1 MTITKKNGKYYSRFQ
16 INGERYHYLCSGATS
31 MKEAEKMESAFK
43 YKLMQQQNGI
53 IPREE
58 KNVPLYKLKNIYLAY
73 SKTNNRGYKNKI
85 YYVRVLMD
93 YFKETTPAQ
102 DITPAKIE
110 TFKQYLRT
118 HRKLKNSSINRYTE
132 VLSKMFNL
140 GVDNKLLTENPV
152 SKVETLLE
160 NNYTIR
166 YLKIDE
172 EPRLFTS
179 IDKLHPYLR
188 PIVTSALQ
196 SAMRKGEIL
205 YLKWSYINFDFG
217 FIELLETKSGKSRQI
232 PISKKLLEVLNS
244 LPRISEYVFV
254 NPKTMKPYVDI
265 KKAWQA
271 VLKDAK
277 IENFR
282 FHDLRHTAITRMVE
296 KGIPLPVVQEIAG
309 HTKIETT
316 MRYNHT
322 IPAQKLAAIEVLNSY
337 T

>member
-16 INGERYHYLCSGATS
+16 INGERHHYLCSGATS

-43 YKLMQQQNGI
+43 YKLMQQQNGV

-73 SKTNNRGYKNKI
+73 SKTNNRGYKNKV

-93 YFKETTPAQ
+93 YFKESTPAQ

-110 TFKQYLRT
+110 GFKQHLRNN
-118 HRKLKNSSINRYTE
+118 RGLKNSSINRYTE
-132 VLSKMFNL
+132 VLSKMYNL
-140 GVDNKLLTENPV
+140 GIDNKLVTENPV

-166 YLKIDE
+166 YLKVFE
-172 EPRLFTS
+172 EKDLYAQ
-179 IDKLHPYLR
+179 IDKTHPYLR
-188 PIVTSALQ
+188 PIVTCALQ
-196 SAMRKGEIL
+196 TGMRRGEIFN
-205 YLKWSYINFDFG
+205 LKWSNINFDFG

-254 NPKTMKPYVDI
+254 NP
-265 KKAWQA
+265 
-271 VLKDAK
+271 
-277 IENFR
+277 
-282 FHDLRHTAITRMVE
+282 
-296 KGIPLPVVQEIAG
+296 
-309 HTKIETT
+309 
-316 MRYNHT
+316 
-322 IPAQKLAAIEVLNSY
+322 
-337 T
+337 